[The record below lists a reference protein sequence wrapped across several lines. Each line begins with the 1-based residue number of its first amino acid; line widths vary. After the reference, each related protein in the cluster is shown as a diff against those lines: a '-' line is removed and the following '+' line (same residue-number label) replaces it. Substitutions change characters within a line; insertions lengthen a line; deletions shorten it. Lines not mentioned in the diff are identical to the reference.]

1 MPTVSLGPSLST
13 SMRLSSVSR
22 VLRVACGL
30 TGDDATTGN
39 DAPALSRANVG
50 IAVEGATDAARD
62 AADIL
67 LTESSLSPVVHT
79 IRGSRIIFQR
89 MRNCSIYRPHPY
101 RRSLCHLGFCLPIRL
116 PSFHISYHCSFER
129 WYHHDLVSRPCPSFD
144 GPRQLGFGRDLYL

>member
-1 MPTVSLGPSLST
+1 MPTVSLGSSLST

-50 IAVEGATDAARD
+50 
-62 AADIL
+62 
-67 LTESSLSPVVHT
+67 
-79 IRGSRIIFQR
+79 

-116 PSFHISYHCSFER
+116 PSFHISLYFPPFIFLITALLNDGTIMTLSVDRVLPSMALDSWESAEIFIYDPLR
-129 WYHHDLVSRPCPSFD
+129 LFSLLSSWRSTSRTSLVWCIPQD
-144 GPRQLGFGRDLYL
+144 